1 MVCYGM
7 MNRNPAP
14 HTRRSSVYVAGY
26 ESQHRCMMLC
36 AAACAKYGGKRGGGR
51 TCRRGWEAPQRS
63 GAKSGRAGG
72 EFKVDG
78 GARVES
84 KVDKD
89 IVWGRDER
97 CVLGGG
103 GGGRGEG
110 AIS

>member
-78 GARVES
+78 GA
-84 KVDKD
+84 
-89 IVWGRDER
+89 
-97 CVLGGG
+97 GGK
-103 GGGRGEG
+103 
-110 AIS
+110 